1 MNKQNKELILG
12 IIVVLL
18 GAFFWWFLRY
28 IFYVGNLTI
37 GCWILGGVLFIL
49 FGVALCLAMLLIN
62 NKTILF
68 GSFVLTAALF
78 FVFFNNE
85 LFYYFIAILIL
96 MAAFAV
102 ANKKIRKE
110 EKVQVN
116 LDFWR
121 IWKRGLPWLIT
132 ILCLVIALVYY
143 FSPEP
148 AKFQQKEIQISRS
161 NFNLI
166 LRPLEGLISKRLP
179 KEIGDL
185 NVEAIQSLNK
195 EQIKDLKN
203 QYNIEVK
210 KGDTIKDVLYK
221 LVNFQLNTASV
232 PYKKFIPFGLAVG
245 LFITLKIISILYV
258 AMVIMLSWLI
268 LKILIVLK
276 FVRLEKI
283 QKEVET
289 VKL

>member
-1 MNKQNKELILG
+1 MQKTHKEIILG
-12 IIVVLL
+12 AAVVLL
-18 GAFFWWFLRY
+18 GLFSWYFLRY

-37 GCWILGGVLFIL
+37 GCWIWGGILFIL
-49 FGVALCLAMLLIN
+49 FGVALCLAMLLIDN
-62 NKTILF
+62 RAILF

-96 MAAFAV
+96 IAAFAV

-110 EKVQVN
+110 EEVQVN

-132 ILCLVIALVYY
+132 ILCLIIALAYY

-148 AKFQQKEIQISRS
+148 AKFQQKEIQISRN

-221 LVNFQLNTASV
+221 LVNFQLNSV
-232 PYKKFIPFGLAVG
+232 SGPYKKFIPFGLAVG
-245 LFITLKIISILYV
+245 LFITLKIISILYM
-258 AMVIMLSWLI
+258 AIVIMLSWLI

>member
-1 MNKQNKELILG
+1 MQKIYKEIILG
-12 IIVVLL
+12 AAVVLL
-18 GAFFWWFLRY
+18 GLFSWYFLRY

-37 GCWILGGVLFIL
+37 GCWIWGGILFIL
-49 FGVALCLAMLLIN
+49 FGVVLCLAMLLID
-62 NKTILF
+62 NKAILF

-96 MAAFAV
+96 IAAFAF

-110 EKVQVN
+110 EEVQVN
-116 LDFWR
+116 LNFWR

-132 ILCLVIALVYY
+132 ILCLVIVLVYY

-166 LRPLEGLISKRLP
+166 LRPLEGLISERLP

-221 LVNFQLNTASV
+221 LVNFQLNSV
-232 PYKKFIPFGLAVG
+232 SGPYKKFVPFGLAIG

-258 AMVIMLSWLI
+258 AIVIMLAWLAI
-268 LKILIVLK
+268 KILIAIK
-276 FVRLEKI
+276 FAKLEKI

>member
-1 MNKQNKELILG
+1 MQKLHKEIILATA
-12 IIVVLL
+12 VVLL
-18 GAFFWWFLRY
+18 GFFSWYFLQY
-28 IFYVGNLTI
+28 VFYVGNLTT
-37 GCWILGGVLFIL
+37 GCWIWGGILFIL
-49 FGVALCLAMLLIN
+49 FGVALCLATLLID
-62 NKTILF
+62 NKAILF
-68 GSFVLTAALF
+68 GSFVLTAASF
-78 FVFFNNE
+78 FIFFNNE

-96 MAAFAV
+96 ISAFV
-102 ANKKIRKE
+102 IANKKIRKE
-110 EKVQVN
+110 EEVQVN

-121 IWKRGLPWLIT
+121 IWKRGLPCLIT

-148 AKFQQKEIQISRS
+148 ARFQQKEIQISRN

-166 LRPLEGLISKRLP
+166 LKPLEGLISKRLP

-185 NVEAIQSLNK
+185 NFEAIQSLNK

-210 KGDTIKDVLYK
+210 KSDTIKDVLYK
-221 LVNFQLNTASV
+221 LVNFQLNSV
-232 PYKKFIPFGLAVG
+232 SGPYKKFVPFGLAVG
-245 LFITLKIISILYV
+245 LFITLKIVSILYM
-258 AMVIMLSWLI
+258 AIVIMLSWLI

-276 FVRLEKI
+276 FIRLEKI

>member
-1 MNKQNKELILG
+1 MQKIHKEIILG
-12 IIVVLL
+12 AAVVLL
-18 GAFFWWFLRY
+18 GLFSWYFLRY

-37 GCWILGGVLFIL
+37 GCWILGGILFIL
-49 FGVALCLAMLLIN
+49 FGVTLCLAMLLIN
-62 NKTILF
+62 NKAILF

-96 MAAFAV
+96 IAAFAV

-116 LDFWR
+116 LNFWR

-132 ILCLVIALVYY
+132 ILCLVIALAYY

-148 AKFQQKEIQISRS
+148 AKFQQKEIQISRN

-166 LRPLEGLISKRLP
+166 LRPLEGLISERLP

-185 NVEAIQSLNK
+185 DVEAIQLLNK

-221 LVNFQLNTASV
+221 LVNFQLNSV
-232 PYKKFIPFGLAVG
+232 SGPYKKFVPFGLAVG

-258 AMVIMLSWLI
+258 AIVIMLSWLI
-268 LKILIVLK
+268 LKILIALK